1 MEDGSPTL
9 EVGFAINFGDAFGQ
23 LRSLDDIIGEASAN
37 AVREF
42 NRLEAAARGVDLA
55 GATASAKTFGSEAS
69 RAAEDARMAFN
80 QAERAGESL
89 SRQLEK
95 QASTFGMTREQIR
108 AMKVETAALAA
119 EQQELTELAGRL
131 RSQEA
136 ALSDAHTAQAQAIR
150 SAALGYGLFE
160 AAARRGAEAMREAD
174 AAAKA
179 EDIAAQAEAT
189 RSAAFAYNMFEA
201 AARRGAAAMRE
212 ADAAAKAADV
222 AAHDQAIRSAAF
234 GYDMFEAAA
243 RRGAAAMREAEAA
256 EARMATGAA
265 ALRSSIDPMFAA
277 QQRFDSE
284 LTRAEQLLS
293 AGAISTRE
301 YDQAIQ
307 HARDTLYSHAQ
318 AVAGDVAGVE
328 RLTTAMRG
336 LASSGGVSA
345 EAGLA
350 SGMAGIGRTAQGA
363 QIEFLEMTHI
373 ARSLT
378 EQIAAGVSP
387 FRALTM
393 ESGRLMTAVQYGG
406 AGVSGFVKQF
416 ASLLGII
423 RIVQNAELAEA
434 ATNAA
439 SQAAAIKSAATRA
452 TSSGAAAAAEIELS
466 LAAQRLAVGD
476 AEAAVAAARL
486 AAAHEAQA
494 VAATQ
499 LAVAEDALA
508 IAQERAAAAAAAS
521 AAETSIAIGATTAV
535 LAPLAV
541 IAAAGFTAFKQFQS
555 QVKDSG
561 ELTRYRDSLGLT
573 HKEML
578 QLSDG
583 VEKAGD
589 KIKTLSDVSVTA
601 GDVMAGLWK
610 TIQDGAN
617 VGGSWDSIKSGAAT
631 AFGYVLEAWNI
642 TSAGITAGIYGT
654 FNVVKT
660 VWSNF
665 PAVFGDLFVQGVN
678 LAIEALNK
686 LVKSGVDQLNGL
698 IATVNKVPG
707 VNVGQVDAPQIGLVD
722 NANAGAAAKAAKT
735 IGTSYQQAYADA
747 RKADAAFWSQVGTN
761 AKQHAKDRMSAEAQA
776 LKDNET
782 PKKEKKPND
791 HGLADSLAKLDA
803 QIKGQWA
810 LAQAYQLSDAAAIKA
825 EAQQKAEEQAIKH
838 KGDIALFYEKELAL
852 AVAKSASE
860 AAKHIAD
867 LTAQTGAQKAVN
879 DAVAAGVLPVSQM
892 GAALQE
898 ATEKRQLLAAIAI
911 ADENKWADQAAK
923 LRTELAKLGQA
934 QADNNAQANR
944 AQVLASTGADADQ
957 MARLQL
963 EARLIGATN
972 EVRAVA
978 IAQVEAEQYLSAHPG
993 ASADEAQKYIDTHKQ
1008 IAAQAAQNTIGQD
1021 SYNKSL
1027 SYTADLMSLLSDRAQ
1042 TIATTLS
1049 SAFGNLGSGLGQAM
1063 TAMSS
1068 YAAQQ
1073 AKLDKDHQAAVQA
1086 GLSDQKEVDLY
1097 RQASQNN
1104 QLAGTAQL
1112 VGGLKSMFAEH
1123 SAGYQ
1128 AMAAAEKAF
1137 AIIQAIGTIKSIAA
1151 GAAKMFSQLGIFAF
1165 PAVAAMVAVMAGFGF
1180 GGGTST
1186 QTPPPTSADLQ
1197 KTTGTGT
1204 VLGSPDDK
1212 SASIANSLALVAKN
1226 TSGDLQYSN
1235 QMLVSLKSID
1245 ASIGALAATVAKQ
1258 INVSGSLYD
1267 TSKLNIGSSGS
1278 AGFLGLFS
1286 SSTTRTLYDAGIT
1299 LAANTVGNIVANGIS
1314 GQTYQIVQQVKK
1326 SSGFLG
1332 IGGGTKTSYSTT
1344 SGALPTDV
1352 TQSIQ
1357 SVIGALETGIVTAA
1371 GAIGISGAKAMLD
1384 NFNVNIGKV
1393 SFNGLDAKG
1402 IEDQLNAI
1410 FSTVGDQMTAAV
1422 LPGIAK
1428 FQKVGEGLFETLE
1441 RVASTVVAVE
1451 AEFQKLGRTSTA
1463 MSIDV
1468 DMGVAGMFDS
1478 VSDFT
1483 TAADAYFQ
1491 TYYSTAEQ
1499 TAAKTSEMAQVFASL
1514 NLAMPNTLSGFRALV
1529 DAQDLTTASGQ
1540 QAYATLL
1547 KIAPAFADLQTAM
1560 SGAKSAADTLS
1571 EQQGLM
1577 NQLWQLQ
1584 GNTAAIRAAQLAQL
1598 DPSNRALQEQVWA
1611 ISDAQDAA
1619 KAAADLA
1626 SAWSS
1631 VGDSIKTEID
1641 RIRGLSDTSGDG
1653 SFASLMG
1660 QFNAATMAARG
1671 GDQDAAKNLPGL
1683 SQSLLTAAA
1692 NAATSRQELDRIQAQ
1707 TAASLEATYGVVTA
1721 LAKGGTAPSTD
1732 TLAAAAAASQA
1743 ATTPAAANDDSAS
1756 EIKALRDEIAGMR
1769 SDMNAGN
1776 ATIAGNTGKVAKI
1789 LDNVTAPSG
1798 GEAVTVA
1805 SAA

>member
-1 MEDGSPTL
+1 
-9 EVGFAINFGDAFGQ
+9 
-23 LRSLDDIIGEASAN
+23 
-37 AVREF
+37 
-42 NRLEAAARGVDLA
+42 
-55 GATASAKTFGSEAS
+55 
-69 RAAEDARMAFN
+69 
-80 QAERAGESL
+80 
-89 SRQLEK
+89 
-95 QASTFGMTREQIR
+95 
-108 AMKVETAALAA
+108 
-119 EQQELTELAGRL
+119 
-131 RSQEA
+131 
-136 ALSDAHTAQAQAIR
+136 
-150 SAALGYGLFE
+150 
-160 AAARRGAEAMREAD
+160 
-174 AAAKA
+174 
-179 EDIAAQAEAT
+179 
-189 RSAAFAYNMFEA
+189 
-201 AARRGAAAMRE
+201 
-212 ADAAAKAADV
+212 
-222 AAHDQAIRSAAF
+222 
-234 GYDMFEAAA
+234 
-243 RRGAAAMREAEAA
+243 
-256 EARMATGAA
+256 
-265 ALRSSIDPMFAA
+265 
-277 QQRFDSE
+277 
-284 LTRAEQLLS
+284 
-293 AGAISTRE
+293 
-301 YDQAIQ
+301 
-307 HARDTLYSHAQ
+307 
-318 AVAGDVAGVE
+318 
-328 RLTTAMRG
+328 
-336 LASSGGVSA
+336 
-345 EAGLA
+345 
-350 SGMAGIGRTAQGA
+350 
-363 QIEFLEMTHI
+363 
-373 ARSLT
+373 
-378 EQIAAGVSP
+378 
-387 FRALTM
+387 
-393 ESGRLMTAVQYGG
+393 
-406 AGVSGFVKQF
+406 
-416 ASLLGII
+416 
-423 RIVQNAELAEA
+423 
-434 ATNAA
+434 
-439 SQAAAIKSAATRA
+439 
-452 TSSGAAAAAEIELS
+452 
-466 LAAQRLAVGD
+466 
-476 AEAAVAAARL
+476 
-486 AAAHEAQA
+486 
-494 VAATQ
+494 
-499 LAVAEDALA
+499 
-508 IAQERAAAAAAAS
+508 
-521 AAETSIAIGATTAV
+521 
-535 LAPLAV
+535 
-541 IAAAGFTAFKQFQS
+541 
-555 QVKDSG
+555 
-561 ELTRYRDSLGLT
+561 
-573 HKEML
+573 
-578 QLSDG
+578 
-583 VEKAGD
+583 
-589 KIKTLSDVSVTA
+589 
-601 GDVMAGLWK
+601 
-610 TIQDGAN
+610 
-617 VGGSWDSIKSGAAT
+617 
-631 AFGYVLEAWNI
+631 
-642 TSAGITAGIYGT
+642 
-654 FNVVKT
+654 
-660 VWSNF
+660 
-665 PAVFGDLFVQGVN
+665 VFGDLFVQGVN

-686 LVKSGVDQLNGL
+686 LVKSGVDQLNSL
-698 IATVNKVPG
+698 ITTVNKVPG
-707 VNVGQVDAPQIGLVD
+707 VNLGQVSAPQVSPLD
-722 NANAGAAAKAAKT
+722 NANAGAAAKAAKS
-735 IGTSYQQAYADA
+735 IGDGYKQAYSDA
-747 RKADAAFWSQVGTN
+747 RKADAAFWAQVGTN

-782 PKKEKKPND
+782 PKKAKKQSD
-791 HGLADSLAKLDA
+791 HGLADSLAQLDV

-810 LAQAYQLSDAAAIKA
+810 LAEAYQVSDAAAIKA
-825 EAQQKAEEQAIKH
+825 EALQKAEEQAIKH
-838 KGDIALFYEKELAL
+838 KGDTALYYEKELAL
-852 AVAKSASE
+852 AVAKSASD

-867 LTAQTGAQKAVN
+867 LSAQTGAQKSVN
-879 DAVAAGVLPVSQM
+879 DAVAAGVLPASQM
-892 GAALQE
+892 SKALQE
-898 ATEKRQLLAAIAI
+898 ATEKRQLLSAIAI
-911 ADENKWADQAAK
+911 AQENGWTDQVTK
-923 LRTELAKLGQA
+923 LRGELAKLATTQA
-934 QADNNAQANR
+934 GANAEAER
-944 AQVLASTGADADQ
+944 AQVLTSTAAGADQ
-957 MARLQL
+957 IARLQL
-963 EARLIGATN
+963 EAQLIGATN
-972 EVRAVA
+972 AARAVA
-978 IAQVEAEQYLSAHPG
+978 IAQLEAKQYLDAHPG
-993 ASADEAQKYIDTHKQ
+993 ASDKEAQAYVEGQMRVAKLTADNAT
-1008 IAAQAAQNTIGQD
+1008 AQET
-1021 SYNKSL
+1021 YNKSL

-1073 AKLDKDHQAAVQA
+1073 AKLDKDHQAALQA

-1097 RQASQNN
+1097 RQSSQNN

-1137 AIIQAIGTIKSIAA
+1137 AIIQAISTIKSVAA

-1165 PAVAAMVAVMAGFGF
+1165 PAIAAMVALMAGFGF

-1186 QTPPPTSADLQ
+1186 QTAPTSSKDLQ
-1197 KTTGTGT
+1197 SAAGTGT

-1344 SGALPTDV
+1344 SGALPTDI

-1371 GAIGISGAKAMLD
+1371 GSIGITGAKAMLD
-1384 NFNVNIGKV
+1384 NFNVSIGKV

-1483 TAADAYFQ
+1483 TAADAYFK

-1499 TAAKTSEMAQVFASL
+1499 TAAQTSEMAQVFASL
-1514 NLAMPNTLSGFRALV
+1514 NLAMPDTLTGFRSLV
-1529 DAQDLTTASGQ
+1529 EAQDLTTASGQ

-1641 RIRGLSDTSGDG
+1641 RIRGLSSTDGDG

-1660 QFNAATMAARG
+1660 QFNAATTAARS

-1721 LAKGGTAPSTD
+1721 LARGGTAPTSD

-1743 ATTPAAANDDSAS
+1743 SSTPAAANDDTADK
-1756 EIKALRDEIAGMR
+1756 IDALRAELAGLR
-1769 SDMNAGN
+1769 ADVNAGN